1 MDERC
6 AALAVRL
13 LGEALGAWGGCAGA
27 GAAASDESPLLG
39 AAADLPAG
47 AGLAPAGLKPCGAPA
62 VPLADLAGMWAQA
75 HAVLSAVHPMLESR
89 HPELKVGAAYLAG
102 NLSEGRLWRCCEP
115 MLSCE
120 CYPMCMIC
128 WA

>member
-13 LGEALGAWGGCAGA
+13 LGEALGAWGGCAGP

-39 AAADLPAG
+39 AAADHPAG
-47 AGLAPAGLKPCGAPA
+47 AGLAPAGLEPCGVPA

-75 HAVLSAVHPMLESR
+75 HAVLSAVRPMPSPATQGLDPFR
-89 HPELKVGAAYLAG
+89 RVWPK
-102 NLSEGRLWRCCEP
+102 RD
-115 MLSCE
+115 
-120 CYPMCMIC
+120 
-128 WA
+128 

>member
-13 LGEALGAWGGCAGA
+13 LGEALGAWGGCAGP

-39 AAADLPAG
+39 AAADHPAG
-47 AGLAPAGLKPCGAPA
+47 AGLAPAGLEPCGVPA

-75 HAVLSAVHPMLESR
+75 HEVLSAVR
-89 HPELKVGAAYLAG
+89 
-102 NLSEGRLWRCCEP
+102 P
-115 MLSCE
+115 MLSPATQGSNPLRRIRPECE
-120 CYPMCMIC
+120 RRRARRCCQH
-128 WA
+128 